1 MSCLPSVL
9 AVRNRPRP
17 DRLQGI
23 DLQHETA
30 YLQPMDWDKLQYFLS
45 VAHHGTLARAAQALH
60 VDPTTVS
67 RRVSSLEADLQQ
79 TLFERA
85 PAGFV
90 LTAAR
95 SEEHTSE
102 LQSLMRT
109 SYAVFCLKKKTNNTP
124 PNHTPLP

>member
-67 RRVSSLEADLQQ
+67 RRVSSLEADLPQ

-90 LTAAR
+90 LTAAGR
-95 SEEHTSE
+95 APVPHAETMPAAER
-102 LQSLMRT
+102 QSAAWGKSVSVRVDM
-109 SYAVFCLKKKTNNTP
+109 
-124 PNHTPLP
+124 

>member
-90 LTAAR
+90 LTAAGRALVPHAGTLR
-95 SEEHTSE
+95 SEETTAALKSR
-102 LQSLMRT
+102 MRT
-109 SYAVFCLKKKTNNTP
+109 SNDVLCSKK
-124 PNHTPLP
+124 

>member
-67 RRVSSLEADLQQ
+67 RRVSSPEADLQP

-85 PAGFV
+85 
-90 LTAAR
+90 R
-95 SEEHTSE
+95 SEERRVGKGCVSTCRSRW
-102 LQSLMRT
+102 SP
-109 SYAVFCLKKKTNNTP
+109 SP
-124 PNHTPLP
+124 

>member
-1 MSCLPSVL
+1 MSCRPSVL
-9 AVRNRPRP
+9 AVRNRTRP

-23 DLQHETA
+23 DLHHETA

-90 LTAAR
+90 LTAAGR
-95 SEEHTSE
+95 ALVPHAETMPAAER
-102 LQSLMRT
+102 QSAAWGKSVSVRVDM
-109 SYAVFCLKKKTNNTP
+109 
-124 PNHTPLP
+124 